1 MNFKEIIHRIK
12 DIMDLRYDSDV
23 ANLLGINK
31 TAFAERK
38 RRNSIPKD
46 KLEILCER
54 ESINLNWLLTG
65 RGTARKQIDSVRE
78 NIVPYGNSDLKQIMD
93 MLKTETPEARPH
105 ILKILQGYKD
115 IKDGTEGLKKSA
127 RRTGK

>member
-1 MNFKEIIHRIK
+1 
-12 DIMDLRYDSDV
+12 MDLRYDSDV